1 MWLHVHVEYRV
12 IENTV
17 SGLYLY
23 FCAVCCVDVYD
34 LLTAVAQVKGPQ
46 QISRPSQLQ
55 DNKVYL
61 DLDRHSLLQWMHSCW
76 PSALCGV
83 AKFYPADPNQTA
95 HPRALHPVAAPAPRG
110 LEWTGFLFQD
120 QNCGFGLPAGPL
132 RQPHPHYRTDGEGK
146 EVQAEGIEKVKEKE
160 GTRIKKSE
168 NHKQV

>member
-1 MWLHVHVEYRV
+1 MWLHVYVEYRV
-12 IENTV
+12 INNTV

-46 QISRPSQLQ
+46 QISQLQ

-95 HPRALHPVAAPAPRG
+95 RPRALHPAAAPAPRG

-120 QNCGFGLPAGPL
+120 QNCGSGLPAGPL
-132 RQPHPHYRTDGEGK
+132 RQPHPHYSTDGGGAKRCRKRRHKDK
-146 EVQAEGIEKVKEKE
+146 EEWG
-160 GTRIKKSE
+160 S
-168 NHKQV
+168 